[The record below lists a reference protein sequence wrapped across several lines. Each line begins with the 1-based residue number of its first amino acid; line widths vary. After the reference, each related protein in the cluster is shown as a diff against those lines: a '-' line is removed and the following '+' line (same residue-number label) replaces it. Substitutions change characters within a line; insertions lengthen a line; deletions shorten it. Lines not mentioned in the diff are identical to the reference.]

1 MFKEHLEVIYPE
13 NKDKNNLKFIKKI
26 LKNNKV
32 LQLQQPF
39 KNILEDLQLDI
50 DQKSYIELLLK
61 FKDISEWFG

>member
-39 KNILEDLQLDI
+39 KNILEDL
-50 DQKSYIELLLK
+50 
-61 FKDISEWFG
+61 